1 MYANQG
7 DWHGVAR
14 VLPRAARP
22 HGSTWPHEKIAGAA
36 PSACEGKARKGAA
49 GGPGFSGRV
58 QLVPGTTSMCAGRCL
73 LVAQQPLEMPRFLQ
87 HAFLS
92 GGEVTLAVLKLKVA
106 DNLYHLG

>member
-1 MYANQG
+1 
-7 DWHGVAR
+7 
-14 VLPRAARP
+14 
-22 HGSTWPHEKIAGAA
+22 
-36 PSACEGKARKGAA
+36 
-49 GGPGFSGRV
+49 
-58 QLVPGTTSMCAGRCL
+58 MCAGRCL